1 MKRIICVLLALFL
14 SLNAFCGTFG
24 DVVDAVKAKA
34 GDVYD
39 DLTHS
44 SLINMIGDG
53 TTDVT
58 PQLKQRIIELAQKDP
73 DKLRKQLSEQNN
85 DGYTP
90 LFYAVLMMD
99 EQLLDMML
107 DGLSIYAKDVIN
119 KHSYEN
125 FSVLACALC
134 IDNDFRRTNIVKK
147 LIEKGA
153 DCNFKW
159 NDSESK
165 NISILFYATQTKD
178 KEIIDLVLSNVSSVE
193 YIMKYKDTDDYF
205 EITPLMALIYSCGN
219 NNDYI
224 DCFRK
229 MLEKGAN
236 PNAMSK
242 VNDIE
247 TTPMHNVAGYNNK
260 TLYNLLK
267 QYGGDSKLPD
277 SEGHT
282 PFEILAGFCEND
294 ADRLFLAYEEKE
306 DANTI
311 IDSIIKNDINQK
323 STGDKKTALQ
333 ITLCQDDSASAV
345 KLLNKGADIYS
356 EDSEHK
362 TALDYAVS
370 QKADTF
376 IEACIEKKKSA
387 KKSIYSIIDYS
398 LNKGDLE
405 YVEKFFAIDSA
416 KYGSTHNYFTYTV
429 ATPYGDFDTRKA
441 LLEFFLKKGSS
452 VNDSVVAGDDKGNTA
467 LIYAAKQGNAE
478 LVKYLIEKGADI
490 NVCNSGKYD
499 GRSAIFYALEAK
511 DKQTVNELL
520 SHKEIKKSFTKQLNN
535 KADKNA
541 TFLMFFA
548 RYAGWEQMKKYLP
561 EILKMDK
568 SALTRKD
575 SEQLTPFLYAAAYNE
590 DPDVMKVLRMYGADV
605 NAKAGPSNAADLAA
619 KKNDNAFV
627 IVERL
632 NSYGVYSN

>member
-14 SLNAFCGTFG
+14 SLNAFCGIWDNFKN
-24 DVVDAVKAKA
+24 A
-34 GDVYD
+34 YD
-39 DLTHS
+39 DAKNPP
-44 SLINMIGDG
+44 LIKIMGDF
-53 TTDVT
+53 TKDVT

-205 EITPLMALIYSCGN
+205 ETTPLMALIYYCGN

-242 VNDIE
+242 MNDIE
-247 TTPMHNVAGYNNK
+247 TTPMHYVAGYYNNK

-294 ADRLFLAYEEKE
+294 ADRLFLAYEEK
-306 DANTI
+306 
-311 IDSIIKNDINQK
+311 
-323 STGDKKTALQ
+323 
-333 ITLCQDDSASAV
+333 
-345 KLLNKGADIYS
+345 
-356 EDSEHK
+356 
-362 TALDYAVS
+362 
-370 QKADTF
+370 
-376 IEACIEKKKSA
+376 
-387 KKSIYSIIDYS
+387 
-398 LNKGDLE
+398 
-405 YVEKFFAIDSA
+405 
-416 KYGSTHNYFTYTV
+416 
-429 ATPYGDFDTRKA
+429 
-441 LLEFFLKKGSS
+441 
-452 VNDSVVAGDDKGNTA
+452 
-467 LIYAAKQGNAE
+467 
-478 LVKYLIEKGADI
+478 
-490 NVCNSGKYD
+490 
-499 GRSAIFYALEAK
+499 
-511 DKQTVNELL
+511 
-520 SHKEIKKSFTKQLNN
+520 
-535 KADKNA
+535 
-541 TFLMFFA
+541 
-548 RYAGWEQMKKYLP
+548 
-561 EILKMDK
+561 
-568 SALTRKD
+568 
-575 SEQLTPFLYAAAYNE
+575 
-590 DPDVMKVLRMYGADV
+590 
-605 NAKAGPSNAADLAA
+605 
-619 KKNDNAFV
+619 
-627 IVERL
+627 
-632 NSYGVYSN
+632 

>member
-1 MKRIICVLLALFL
+1 MMKRIICVLMALCL
-14 SLNAFCGTFG
+14 SLNVFSITWDG
-24 DVVDAVKAKA
+24 VKAKA
-34 GDVYD
+34 NDVLD
-39 DLTHS
+39 DFTHS

-73 DKLRKQLSEQNN
+73 GKLRNQLREQNN
-85 DGYTP
+85 AGRTP
-90 LFYAVLMMD
+90 LFYAVEMMD

-107 DGLSIYAKDVIN
+107 VGLSIYAKDVIN
-119 KHSYEN
+119 TPDYDGI
-125 FSVLACALC
+125 SVLAKTL
-134 IDNDFRRTNIVKK
+134 IINDLRRLIIAKK
-147 LIEKGA
+147 LIDKGA
-153 DCNFKW
+153 DCNYTF
-159 NDSESK
+159 NSG
-165 NISILFYATQTKD
+165 NLINASILILAIETQD
-178 KEIIDLVLSNVSSVE
+178 KELIRLILSKTNNVNE
-193 YIMKYKDTDDYF
+193 YVTYLEGNNLRK
-205 EITPLMALIYSCGN
+205 ITPLMHLFEFTKDLTEYDDIVK
-219 NNDYI
+219 I
-224 DCFRK
+224 L
-229 MLEKGAN
+229 LEKGADPKKKSN
-236 PNAMSK
+236 YWDSNY
-242 VNDIE
+242 E
-247 TTPMHNVAGYNNK
+247 GTPLHCIAQKNNK

-333 ITLCQDDSASAV
+333 IALCHDDSASAV

-499 GRSAIFYALEAK
+499 GRSAIFYALETK